1 MNILLYIY
9 MYIHCTYYDYKKP
22 LSKHVRVDVLGFDMD
37 WFFIFEGDGG
47 DGGDGDG
54 GDGLGDGMHLMRV
67 GNFIR

>member
-1 MNILLYIY
+1 
-9 MYIHCTYYDYKKP
+9 
-22 LSKHVRVDVLGFDMD
+22 VD